1 MAPNQDWKDPK
12 LDFPTRIARIYDAD
26 GPMAQMLN
34 DFRPRPGQQEFARE
48 VAKAIEGKTTLIA
61 EAGTGTGKTFA
72 YLIPAIVAGVTT
84 IVSTAG
90 KSLQDQLFAKD
101 LPAIRRALGVPVT
114 VSLLKGRANYVCHL
128 SLIHI

>member
-61 EAGTGTGKTFA
+61 DGEDVCVFDSCYCGWGDNDCLYRWKVLARSAFCQGLARHSPCFRRSCDG
-72 YLIPAIVAGVTT
+72 VAFKR
-84 IVSTAG
+84 AC
-90 KSLQDQLFAKD
+90 KLR
-101 LPAIRRALGVPVT
+101 LP
-114 VSLLKGRANYVCHL
+114 L
-128 SLIHI
+128 SLRSDGE